1 MKRRERE
8 NEGSLPLRNLAHPFL
23 KALRKMCK
31 YPVYAHCTYMF
42 SVLFD

>member
-8 NEGSLPLRNLAHPFL
+8 NEESIPLKNLAHPFL

-31 YPVYAHCTYMF
+31 YTSGRV
-42 SVLFD
+42 SVKLLSGE